1 MVLQISKFIKLVTR
15 VVLLSFHRFAKDQHA
30 QRAVA
35 LTYHTLFAIVPL
47 MALFFAIAKG
57 FNLEQKFRIYLL
69 NCFSQHKELL
79 EKIYHF
85 ADTALKESSSGVVA
99 GVGVIA
105 IIWTVMGLAS
115 NVEKAFNS
123 IWGLPNRSNI
133 IRRLSDYIAAVLL
146 TPVVLIVM
154 GSAGLILRQFVDKLE
169 LNSPSFASGSFLL
182 LEIALKLSPTVIAC
196 CIFTFI
202 YFVVPNTKVKLSSAI
217 FAGVISGILYQLL
230 QDGFVWLQTYIFRY
244 NNVYGSFAIL
254 PLFLILI
261 QCSWQITLLGAE
273 VGFVFQNI
281 NTGLFDGHGEIG
293 LSYRRKKARQL
304 AIAKI
309 IYANF
314 DAGKGAV
321 SWSTLEQLLAIPAVQ
336 LDSQLDEL
344 LEAGIIC
351 KTGTVG
357 PMPDYL
363 PALPPDK
370 LTIQDTI
377 NYLER
382 HGINEIPQ
390 NSFPREAETLAVLEE
405 FADISKKSNCN
416 QLLKNL
422 K

>member
-1 MVLQISKFIKLVTR
+1 MVQKVSKYTKLVTK
-15 VVLLSFHRFAKDQHA
+15 VIILSFHRFAKDQHA

-57 FNLEQKFRIYLL
+57 FNLEQKFRTYLL

-79 EKIYHF
+79 ERIYHF

-105 IIWTVMGLAS
+105 LIWTVMGLAT
-115 NVEKAFNS
+115 NVEKSFNS

-133 IRRLSDYIAAVLL
+133 IRRLSDYIAAVLI
-146 TPVVLIVM
+146 TPVALIIM
-154 GSAGLILRQFVDKLE
+154 GSAGIVLRQFVDKLE
-169 LNSPSFASGSFLL
+169 AISPSFASGSFLF
-182 LEIALKLSPTVIAC
+182 LEIALKLAPTFIAC

-202 YFVVPNTKVKLSSAI
+202 YFAVPNTKVKLNSAI

-230 QDGFVWLQTYIFRY
+230 QDGFILLQTYIFRY

-261 QCSWQITLLGAE
+261 QCSWQITLLGSE
-273 VGFVFQNI
+273 FSFVFQNV
-281 NTGLFDGHGEIG
+281 NTGLFDDHGEIS
-293 LSYRRKKARQL
+293 LSYRRRRARQL
-304 AIAKI
+304 TIAKI

-314 DAGKGAV
+314 DAGFGAV
-321 SWSTLEQLLAIPAVQ
+321 SWTTLEQQLSISAVQ

-344 LEAGIIC
+344 LDAGIIC
-351 KTGTVG
+351 KTGDAG

-370 LTIQDTI
+370 LTIQDAI
-377 NYLER
+377 NLLECR
-382 HGINEIPQ
+382 GINDIPKEGFSKESTSLQ
-390 NSFPREAETLAVLEE
+390 ILEE
-405 FADISKKSNCN
+405 FAKITKNSSSNT
-416 QLLKNL
+416 LLKNL

>member
-1 MVLQISKFIKLVTR
+1 MFLKVSKFINLSTR
-15 VVLLSFHRFAKDQHA
+15 VIIHSFNRFAKDQHA

-57 FNLEQKFRIYLL
+57 FNLEQKFRVYLL

-85 ADTALKESSSGVVA
+85 ADTALKESSSSVVA

-105 IIWTVMGLAS
+105 LIWTVIGLAS
-115 NVEKAFNS
+115 NVEKSFNL

-133 IRRLSDYIAAVLL
+133 IRRLSDYITAVLI
-146 TPVVLIVM
+146 TPVALIIM
-154 GSAGLILRQFVDKLE
+154 GSAGIVLRQFIDRLE
-169 LNSPSFASGSFLL
+169 AVSPSFASGSFLF
-182 LEIALKLSPTVIAC
+182 LEIALKLTPTVIAC

-202 YFVVPNTKVKLSSAI
+202 YFAVPNTKVKLNSAL
-217 FAGVISGILYQLL
+217 FAGIISGILYQFL
-230 QDGFVWLQTYIFRY
+230 QDSFIFLQTYIFRY
-244 NNVYGSFAIL
+244 NNVYGSFAVL

-261 QCSWQITLLGAE
+261 QCSWQITLLGSE
-273 VGFVFQNI
+273 ISFVFQNI
-281 NTGLFDGHGEIG
+281 NTGLFDEHGEVS
-293 LSYRRKKARQL
+293 LSYRRKRARQL
-304 AIAKI
+304 TIAQI

-321 SWSTLEQLLAIPAVQ
+321 SWESLEQQLAISAVQ
-336 LDSQLDEL
+336 LDYLLDEL
-344 LEAGIIC
+344 IEVGIIS
-351 KTGTVG
+351 KAGTVG

-377 NYLER
+377 NLLEC
-382 HGINEIPQ
+382 HGINDIPKDSCYKEA
-390 NSFPREAETLAVLEE
+390 NSLKILDE
-405 FADISKKSNCN
+405 FANITQNSNCN
-416 QLLKNL
+416 QLLKKL